1 MKSSD
6 WWLVGFGLRAFT
18 LAVTELAC
26 FLFVI
31 PTLFN
36 LHSDAAD
43 AGAAV
48 IALVAIV
55 GGGLSVTSL
64 SRELTALG
72 GKNDD
77 RLE

>member
-6 WWLVGFGLRAFT
+6 WWLVSFGLRAFT
-18 LAVTELAC
+18 LAVGELAC

-48 IALVAIV
+48 LALAAVL
-55 GGGLSVTSL
+55 GGVVSVMGL
-64 SRELTALG
+64 SRELAALG
-72 GKNDD
+72 GTDND